1 MNDTF
6 QDLTREFSPIMMQ
19 LLNVLATSRTADEV
33 DAAREELKS
42 TGRSWATRLK
52 NLIAAV
58 DLQIATDHSAMQTML
73 NDRFSLDPSKAT
85 IVSKKQRNTV
95 RWEITLYGK
104 EKYWYISKADLGVDM
119 DKFYEWCLHM
129 LT

>member
-6 QDLTREFSPIMMQ
+6 QGLTREFSPIMMQ
-19 LLNVLATSRTADEV
+19 LLNVLATSRTVDEV

-42 TGRSWATRLK
+42 AGRSWATRLK

-58 DLQIATDHSAMQTML
+58 DLQIAEDHSAMQTML

-95 RWEITLYGK
+95 RWEITLYDK

-119 DKFYEWCLHM
+119 DKFYVWCLHM